1 MKDEIRLVP
10 EVWFYHLQRQ
20 PLDHV
25 LPVLLEKSLE
35 RNWRVTVQAT
45 SEERLDMLDQLLW
58 TYGEG
63 SFLAHGRPRD
73 GDAEMQPIFLT
84 TGPENPNLAPVRF
97 FIEGASTVPLLESPA
112 ANDYTRVI
120 LLFDGNQEEELGF
133 ARSEWRQL
141 KASGQDLSYWQQ
153 SAAGR
158 WEKQNI

>member
-1 MKDEIRLVP
+1 MP

-20 PLDHV
+20 PLEHV

-35 RNWRVTVQAT
+35 RNWRVTVQAM
-45 SEERLDMLDQLLW
+45 SDERLDAIDQLLW

-84 TGPENPNLAPVRF
+84 TGPENPNHAPVRF
-97 FIEGASTVPLLESPA
+97 FIDGASPVALLETPA

-120 LLFDGNQEEELGF
+120 LLFDGNQEEDLGF
-133 ARSEWRQL
+133 ARGEWRRL
-141 KASGQDLSYWQQ
+141 KALGQDLSYWQQ

-158 WEKQNI
+158 WEKQKI

>member
-1 MKDEIRLVP
+1 MPAP

-35 RNWRVTVQAT
+35 RNWRVTVQAA
-45 SEERLDMLDQLLW
+45 SEERLDALDQSLW

-63 SFLAHGRPRD
+63 SFLAHGRRRD

-84 TGPENPNLAPVRF
+84 TGPENPNHALVRF
-97 FIEGASTVPLLESPA
+97 FIDGASAAPLLESPEA
-112 ANDYTRVI
+112 TDYSRVI
-120 LLFDGNQEEELGF
+120 LLFDGNLEEELGF
-133 ARSEWRQL
+133 ARNEWRRL
-141 KASGQDLSYWQQ
+141 KAAGADLSYWQQ
-153 SAAGR
+153 SATGR

>member
-1 MKDEIRLVP
+1 MP

-20 PLDHV
+20 PLEQV

-35 RNWRVTVQAT
+35 RQWRVTIQAT
-45 SEERLDMLDQLLW
+45 SEERLDALDTLLW

-73 GDAEMQPIFLT
+73 GDAEMQPVFLT
-84 TGPENPNLAPVRF
+84 TGPENPNHAPVRL
-97 FIEGASTVPLLESPA
+97 FIDGASAAALLEAPA
-112 ANDYTRVI
+112 ARDYSRVI
-120 LLFDGNQEEELGF
+120 LLFDGNHEEELGF
-133 ARSEWRQL
+133 ARDEWRRL
-141 KASGQDLSYWQQ
+141 KAAGADLSYWQQ